1 MLVVSANCIK
11 DYLPRNSLVPRPLP
25 EGRGLGMRLAT
36 KYLSTLLQPTNNKED
51 DLRVQV
57 IPILEILFQ

>member
-1 MLVVSANCIK
+1 MLGIK
-11 DYLPRNSLVPRPLP
+11 DYLPHNSLVPRPLP

-36 KYLSTLLQPTNNKED
+36 KYLSTLLLERVEPTNNRED